1 VAGTLCPEYG
11 FEKDETAYGEFCA
24 KVADA
29 QPDMVFVGLG
39 FPKQEDVI
47 ARLRAGMPQA
57 WFIGCGAAVNF
68 VAGDVDRA
76 PRWMQR
82 TGLEWAHRLG
92 TEPKRLASRYL
103 RHDAP
108 YAMRLL
114 AGAATRR

>member
-1 VAGTLCPEYG
+1 MPRWPTPSRTWSSSVS
-11 FEKDETAYGEFCA
+11 
-24 KVADA
+24 
-29 QPDMVFVGLG
+29 G

-47 ARLRAGMPQA
+47 TRLRADLPQA

-108 YAMRLL
+108 YALRLL
-114 AGAATRR
+114 AGSAARR